1 MHKIKDLIPLS
12 KTLSVL
18 YVEDDINIRD
28 NYSIIFKQVFKSL
41 DVCANGQE
49 GLDSYKSGAY
59 DIVVTDINMPR
70 MNGIEMI
77 REIYKLNQEQI
88 IIVTS
93 AHDEANHLI
102 QLIDLGIRKFLVK
115 PIDASKLITILFR
128 ACKRIQE
135 TKELREYQKHIEEEN
150 LSAAALLNELQRKN
164 GELEKA
170 IQKMTQKE
178 NVTLTMSDGMEKEK
192 TFTKEQLDF
201 YTPQLDRI
209 SALDFASHFTGDIET
224 LSDRLEKVEETLEL
238 TIHQKLTT
246 PTQKSVKQLATS
258 FSDYALHLDSTLKYG
273 NLAQALRHLSS
284 VLLQV
289 EHLGLLSDMKPF
301 FFGIAD
307 SLQKV
312 RIEVLVNKTAQDIH
326 FLDQSI
332 ISDCLQTESMLI
344 SDTPAEDDL
353 DDLFF

>member
-1 MHKIKDLIPLS
+1 MHNIQDLLPLS
-12 KTLSVL
+12 KTLSIL

-41 DVCANGQE
+41 DVCTDGQE
-49 GLDSYKSGAY
+49 GLESYISGGY
-59 DIVVTDINMPR
+59 DIVITDINMPR
-70 MNGIEMI
+70 MNGIDMI
-77 REIYKLNQEQI
+77 REIYKLNEEQI

-93 AHDEANHLI
+93 AHDDANHLI

-135 TKELREYQKHIEEEN
+135 TKELHEYQKHIEEEN

-164 GELEKA
+164 GELETA

-178 NVTLTMSDGMEKEK
+178 NVTLTMSNGIEKEK
-192 TFTKEQLDF
+192 PFTKEQLDF
-201 YTPQLDRI
+201 YTPQLDKM
-209 SALDFASHFTGDIET
+209 SALDFISHFTGDIET
-224 LSDRLEKVEETLEL
+224 LSDRLEQVEETLEL
-238 TIHQKLTT
+238 TIHQKLTP

-258 FSDYALHLDSTLKYG
+258 FSDYALHLDSTLKYA

-289 EHLGLLSDMKPF
+289 EHLEILSDMKPF